1 MVKIVLSGLIA
12 SVGMGFA
19 ALLGG
24 LGGVAAG
31 SPGTAFAV
39 QDGSSGRDG
48 ASIDADGT
56 QGSFKPATDGTTTGP
71 LIVAV
76 PKRK

>member
-1 MVKIVLSGLIA
+1 MVKIVFSGLIA
-12 SVGMGFA
+12 SAGIGLATFF
-19 ALLGG
+19 GG
-24 LGGVAAG
+24 ISAVAAG

-39 QDGSSGRDG
+39 QDGSSGADG

-56 QGSFKPATDGTTTGP
+56 QGSFKSATDGTMTGP

-76 PKRK
+76 PQHK